1 MLPAGATLRVIGDGR
16 IGHEVQ
22 GLGLAEALG
31 AVPDFRRIAPRRLFD
46 WLAPIGPMDPHDA
59 VAVAPPWPDI
69 AIAAGRRTLPAL
81 RRLKRASGGRTFTIY
96 INRPLTGL
104 GAADLIIAPRHDS
117 FDGPNVLA
125 PLTPPNR
132 ITPERLAA
140 ARRSPHPQVARL
152 PHPRAA
158 LLIGDASGLRYD
170 PCAVAETLFAD
181 GFAVM
186 ATASRRTP
194 APLAAALQ
202 RTLACPGGFFWDST
216 GENPYLSILAN
227 ADRIVVTGD
236 SVNMIGEA
244 AATGAPVHVLPASR
258 PRRRIARYLAALEE
272 AGLIA
277 IWDAPLPVRP
287 SPRNETPEI
296 ARQIAAAWR
305 AARAGDDPDVE
316 TGLTNPR
323 FF

>member
-1 MLPAGATLRVIGDGR
+1 MLPAGVTLRVIGDGR

-22 GLGLAEALG
+22 SLGLAEALG
-31 AVPDFRRIAPRRLFD
+31 ATVDFRRIAPRRLFD
-46 WLAPIGPMDPHDA
+46 WLAPVGPMDPRDA
-59 VAVAPPWPDI
+59 VAIAPPWPDL
-69 AIAAGRRTLPAL
+69 AIAAGRRALPAL
-81 RRLKRASGGRTFTIY
+81 RRLKRDSGGRTFTIY

-104 GAADLIIAPRHDS
+104 GAADFIIAPRHDA
-117 FDGPNVLA
+117 FEGPNVLT

-140 ARRSPHPQVARL
+140 ARLAPDLRVAHL
-152 PHPRAA
+152 PRPRAA
-158 LLIGDASGLRYD
+158 LLIGDAKGLRHD
-170 PCAVAETLFAD
+170 PCAVAATLLAD

-216 GENPYLSILAN
+216 GENPYLSMLAN
-227 ADRIVVTGD
+227 ADRLIVTGD

-244 AATGAPVHVLPASR
+244 VATGAPVHVLPAFR
-258 PRRRIARYLAALEE
+258 PRRRIALYLAALEE
-272 AGLIA
+272 AGAIA
-277 IWDAPLPVRP
+277 IWDAPLPVP
-287 SPRNETPEI
+287 TSPRNETPEI
-296 ARQIAAAWR
+296 ARRIAAAWR
-305 AARAGDDPDVE
+305 AARGLDAPNVE